1 MIVLLITILF
11 IIFLLLIFKKSRFN
25 IVYLISSILLSVVA
39 FNFDPI
45 KAYISNGN
53 YTDLYRFYEVLD
65 STRLLGW
72 EYISNHPDYKSLFI
86 ARIYVYLSSFFKSNG
101 FLPAI
106 TCLIVYGVIFYIIY
120 KFGQKTK
127 CNKSTLILVSL
138 FFLITINFR
147 SVITNIRNPIVFC
160 IFFFLMY
167 IEFVE
172 QKYKLLCWI
181 GYILLCFMHQV
192 ALFLIGLRL
201 LMLLYNKYSGK
212 IINIV
217 IILWSFLSQYAI
229 QKVSAL
235 TSIPYF
241 KALAMKTQFYSG
253 DVNELRETN
262 LIMIAVIKIILFI
275 CLLLYFNYSCNEEIK
290 NKYKKIYEFSLVLI
304 CFNIGSYPNYHL
316 FIRLPDLLTYFMLIF
331 IILIFGNKQNN
342 INYNEFKL
350 KKKNF
355 LYGLLVKS
363 EIYFT
368 IIIYFIYYFF
378 SYQYGV
384 LCY

>member
-86 ARIYVYLSSFFKSNG
+86 ARIYVYLSSFFRING

-160 IFFFLMY
+160 
-167 IEFVE
+167 
-172 QKYKLLCWI
+172 
-181 GYILLCFMHQV
+181 
-192 ALFLIGLRL
+192 
-201 LMLLYNKYSGK
+201 S
-212 IINIV
+212 
-217 IILWSFLSQYAI
+217 
-229 QKVSAL
+229 
-235 TSIPYF
+235 
-241 KALAMKTQFYSG
+241 
-253 DVNELRETN
+253 
-262 LIMIAVIKIILFI
+262 
-275 CLLLYFNYSCNEEIK
+275 
-290 NKYKKIYEFSLVLI
+290 
-304 CFNIGSYPNYHL
+304 
-316 FIRLPDLLTYFMLIF
+316 
-331 IILIFGNKQNN
+331 
-342 INYNEFKL
+342 
-350 KKKNF
+350 
-355 LYGLLVKS
+355 
-363 EIYFT
+363 
-368 IIIYFIYYFF
+368 
-378 SYQYGV
+378 
-384 LCY
+384 